1 MTHMMYA
8 PMNSRYRPANK
19 TNPPPAPPQAGAKQ
33 TDAQINRGGMG
44 QGSVPQGRT
53 GQPLTPVP
61 HQTPPRPKGQSLED
75 PVQDGRP
82 QTNQAQG
89 GQADIPQNGP
99 QTIPRNQGNP
109 VQYNQQ
115 ANPVRNTQPQGN
127 YSQGMPFQNQQNQ
140 PRQNQW
146 NQNQGPAPNGQWTQA
161 QNQVRMNQMQGN
173 RPMGGMGSGQS
184 PISGLLGKLVNLKD
198 PIGSLNKIVSIIKLL
213 G

>member
-1 MTHMMYA
+1 MMYA

-19 TNPPPAPPQAGAKQ
+19 TNPPPVLPQAGEKQ
-33 TDAQINRGGMG
+33 TDAQINREDMARMA
-44 QGSVPQGRT
+44 QGNRPQGQT
-53 GQPLTPVP
+53 GQ
-61 HQTPPRPKGQSLED
+61 
-75 PVQDGRP
+75 P

-89 GQADIPQNGP
+89 GQADIPQNEP
-99 QTIPRNQGNP
+99 QTMPRNQGNP
-109 VQYNQQ
+109 VQYNQR

-127 YSQGMPFQNQQNQ
+127 YSQGIPFQNQQNQ

-146 NQNQGPAPNGQWTQA
+146 NQGPAPNGQWTQA
-161 QNQVRMNQMQGN
+161 QNQARMNQMQGN